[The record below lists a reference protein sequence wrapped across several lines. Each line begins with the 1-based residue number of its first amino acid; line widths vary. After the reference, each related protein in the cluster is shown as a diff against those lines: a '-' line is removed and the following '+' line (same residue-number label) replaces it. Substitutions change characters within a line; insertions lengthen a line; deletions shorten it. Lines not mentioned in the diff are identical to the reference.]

1 MFKDVLFR
9 GAGINEEDVC
19 TFGAPNTK
27 TNNAMITT
35 TRAKLKLAPEFYHV
49 REELIKKISI

>member
-35 TRAKLKLAPEFYHV
+35 TRAKLKLAPELSCTRGV
-49 REELIKKISI
+49 DKKN